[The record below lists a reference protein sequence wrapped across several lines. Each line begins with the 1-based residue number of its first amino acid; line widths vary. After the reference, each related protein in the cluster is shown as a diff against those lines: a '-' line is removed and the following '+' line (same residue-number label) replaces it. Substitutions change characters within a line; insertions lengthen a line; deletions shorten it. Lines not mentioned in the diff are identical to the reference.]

1 MPLSIENYLARL
13 ETCLREDFNAEGAN
27 LAEQLNQLT
36 PTLPAELSA
45 ELQALAEQ
53 AQVIGTTSDDT
64 DAALDWAF
72 RCGEI
77 YQRLQALKYTLA
89 EETLGQVSLDGQPP
103 LNLEITDVDAITRF
117 IAWRDR
123 VFQKIAEFTL
133 KALLV
138 FVGLLFLGLVLGIL

>member
-1 MPLSIENYLARL
+1 MHLSIKNYLAHL

-27 LAEQLNQLT
+27 LTEQLAQLT
-36 PTLPAELSA
+36 PTVPAELSA
-45 ELQALAEQ
+45 ELHALAEE
-53 AQVIGTTSDDT
+53 ARLIGKSSDNPDT
-64 DAALDWAF
+64 ALAWTF
-72 RCGEI
+72 RCGQI

-123 VFQKIAEFTL
+123 VFQKIADFTL

-138 FVGLLFLGLVLGIL
+138 FVGLLFLGLMLGIL